1 MYSDGQKLCIAICYQ
16 FKDPQAVYKSSILE
30 LILIQFETL
39 SLLQDQLVFM
49 IIFKN
54 WSHNMML
61 FFHLIRKGFKHVQ
74 GSLLSSS
81 SQPKITLLNKNLFIF
96 LLKFSIFSFYFPD
109 VFTLVNL
116 PLRIL
121 YGDFS
126 NVS

>member
-1 MYSDGQKLCIAICYQ
+1 MMQ
-16 FKDPQAVYKSSILE
+16 FFNK
-30 LILIQFETL
+30 
-39 SLLQDQLVFM
+39 
-49 IIFKN
+49 
-54 WSHNMML
+54 
-61 FFHLIRKGFKHVQ
+61 IREGFKHVQ

-81 SQPKITLLNKNLFIF
+81 SQPKITLLYKDLFIF